1 MRKLSRRAAS
11 IALAAAMLFTTAGVR
26 QKKVEA
32 ASTGKLSVTGYQDY
46 NDAQKIL
53 KEVNKYRKKNGRK
66 ALKMDRG
73 LTNSAIMRGFETT
86 IYIPETSPHRRPN
99 GKLSKSINKKIIYE
113 NCAQSAGTTPKQIVK
128 GWINSST
135 HRKGLL
141 LSNAK
146 SVGVAAVTVVSRD
159 GYEANTWVL
168 DFSSSKAKKVEKSKA
183 RKQFTK
189 NIVTKNSYLKKSYL
203 KLDSRYGTIWE
214 TEKMQMKPTYQGKM
228 MKEYGVY
235 PTVINTSSF
244 TSWKSSNPSVASVD
258 SNGRIT
264 GNKAGTAT
272 ISVKLKT
279 GTKITISKKI
289 KVVPTNQQ
297 IDPWE

>member
-11 IALAAAMLFTTAGVR
+11 IALAAAMLFTTVGVS

-46 NDAQKIL
+46 SDAQKIL

-168 DFSSSKAKKVEKSKA
+168 DFSSYRDKEFIFKEELFKTRQQIRYNMGN
-183 RKQFTK
+183 RK
-189 NIVTKNSYLKKSYL
+189 NADEANV
-203 KLDSRYGTIWE
+203 SRENDERVWC
-214 TEKMQMKPTYQGKM
+214 
-228 MKEYGVY
+228 V
-235 PTVINTSSF
+235 
-244 TSWKSSNPSVASVD
+244 
-258 SNGRIT
+258 SNGDQCI
-264 GNKAGTAT
+264 
-272 ISVKLKT
+272 IFY
-279 GTKITISKKI
+279 IM
-289 KVVPTNQQ
+289 
-297 IDPWE
+297 EE

>member
-11 IALAAAMLFTTAGVR
+11 IALAAAMLFTTAGVS

-46 NDAQKIL
+46 SDAQKIL

-189 NIVTKNSYLKKSYL
+189 NIVTKNS
-203 KLDSRYGTIWE
+203 
-214 TEKMQMKPTYQGKM
+214 
-228 MKEYGVY
+228 
-235 PTVINTSSF
+235 SF

>member
-1 MRKLSRRAAS
+1 
-11 IALAAAMLFTTAGVR
+11 
-26 QKKVEA
+26 
-32 ASTGKLSVTGYQDY
+32 
-46 NDAQKIL
+46 
-53 KEVNKYRKKNGRK
+53 
-66 ALKMDRG
+66 MDRG

-113 NCAQSAGTTPKQIVK
+113 NCAQSAETTPKQIVK

-235 PTVINTSSF
+235 PTVINT
-244 TSWKSSNPSVASVD
+244 
-258 SNGRIT
+258 
-264 GNKAGTAT
+264 
-272 ISVKLKT
+272 
-279 GTKITISKKI
+279 
-289 KVVPTNQQ
+289 
-297 IDPWE
+297 

>member
-11 IALAAAMLFTTAGVR
+11 IALAAAMLFTTAGVS

-113 NCAQSAGTTPKQIVK
+113 NCAQSAETTPKQIVK

-183 RKQFTK
+183 RKQFR
-189 NIVTKNSYLKKSYL
+189 
-203 KLDSRYGTIWE
+203 D
-214 TEKMQMKPTYQGKM
+214 
-228 MKEYGVY
+228 KEF
-235 PTVINTSSF
+235 IF
-244 TSWKSSNPSVASVD
+244 KEE
-258 SNGRIT
+258 
-264 GNKAGTAT
+264 
-272 ISVKLKT
+272 LFKT
-279 GTKITISKKI
+279 R
-289 KVVPTNQQ
+289 QQ
-297 IDPWE
+297 IRYNMGNRKNADEANISRQNDERVRCVSNSDQYIIFHIMEE

>member
-11 IALAAAMLFTTAGVR
+11 IALAAAMLFTTAGVS

-113 NCAQSAGTTPKQIVK
+113 NCAQSAETTPKQIVK

-159 GYEANTWVL
+159 GYESNTWVL
-168 DFSSSKAKKVEKSKA
+168 DFSSSKAKKV
-183 RKQFTK
+183 
-189 NIVTKNSYLKKSYL
+189 
-203 KLDSRYGTIWE
+203 
-214 TEKMQMKPTYQGKM
+214 EKMQMKPTYQGKM

-258 SNGRIT
+258 SNGRII
-264 GNKAGTAT
+264 GNKAGTVT
-272 ISVKLKT
+272 ISAKLKT

>member
-1 MRKLSRRAAS
+1 M
-11 IALAAAMLFTTAGVR
+11 
-26 QKKVEA
+26 
-32 ASTGKLSVTGYQDY
+32 
-46 NDAQKIL
+46 
-53 KEVNKYRKKNGRK
+53 
-66 ALKMDRG
+66 KMDRG

-272 ISVKLKT
+272 ISAKLKT
-279 GTKITISKKI
+279 GTKITMSKKI

>member
-1 MRKLSRRAAS
+1 MRKLSKRIVG
-11 IALAAAMLFTTAGVR
+11 IALAATMLFTTAGIS

-46 NDAQKIL
+46 NNAQKIL
-53 KEVNKYRKKNGRK
+53 NEVNKYRKKNGRK
-66 ALKMDRG
+66 ALKMDQG

-113 NCAQSAGTTPKQIVK
+113 NCAQSAGITPKEIVN
-128 GWINSST
+128 GWIKSSI

-146 SVGVAAVTVVSRD
+146 SVGVAAVTVVSKN

-168 DFSSSKAKKVEKSKA
+168 DFSSSKAKKVEKSKGT
-183 RKQFTK
+183 KEFTK
-189 NIVTKNSYLKKSYL
+189 NIVTKNEYLKNSYL
-203 KLDSRYGTIWE
+203 KLDSRYSTIWE
-214 TEKMQMKPTYQGKM
+214 TEKMQMKPTYQGKK
-228 MKEYGVY
+228 MKQYGVY
-235 PTVINTSSF
+235 PTVINASSF

-258 SNGRIT
+258 SNGKIT
-264 GNKAGTAT
+264 GNKAGTVT
-272 ISVKLKT
+272 ISARLKT
-279 GTKITISKKI
+279 GTKIIISKKI
-289 KVVPTNQQ
+289 KVVPQDQQ

>member
-1 MRKLSRRAAS
+1 M
-11 IALAAAMLFTTAGVR
+11 
-26 QKKVEA
+26 
-32 ASTGKLSVTGYQDY
+32 
-46 NDAQKIL
+46 
-53 KEVNKYRKKNGRK
+53 
-66 ALKMDRG
+66 
-73 LTNSAIMRGFETT
+73 
-86 IYIPETSPHRRPN
+86 
-99 GKLSKSINKKIIYE
+99 
-113 NCAQSAGTTPKQIVK
+113 
-128 GWINSST
+128 
-135 HRKGLL
+135 
-141 LSNAK
+141 
-146 SVGVAAVTVVSRD
+146 SRD

-272 ISVKLKT
+272 ISAKLKT

-289 KVVPTNQQ
+289 KVVPDRKSTRLNSSHSV
-297 IDPWE
+297 

>member
-1 MRKLSRRAAS
+1 MDLKQRS
-11 IALAAAMLFTTAGVR
+11 I
-26 QKKVEA
+26 
-32 ASTGKLSVTGYQDY
+32 
-46 NDAQKIL
+46 
-53 KEVNKYRKKNGRK
+53 
-66 ALKMDRG
+66 
-73 LTNSAIMRGFETT
+73 
-86 IYIPETSPHRRPN
+86 IPETSPHRRPN

-272 ISVKLKT
+272 ISAKLKT

>member
-11 IALAAAMLFTTAGVR
+11 IALAAAMLFTTAGVS

-272 ISVKLKT
+272 ISA
-279 GTKITISKKI
+279 
-289 KVVPTNQQ
+289 
-297 IDPWE
+297 

>member
-11 IALAAAMLFTTAGVR
+11 IALAAAMLFTTAGVS

-99 GKLSKSINKKIIYE
+99 GKLSK
-113 NCAQSAGTTPKQIVK
+113 TTPKQIVK

-189 NIVTKNSYLKKSYL
+189 SIVTKNSYLKKSYL

-272 ISVKLKT
+272 ISAKLKT

>member
-11 IALAAAMLFTTAGVR
+11 IALAAAMLFTTAGVS

-168 DFSSSKAKKVEKSKA
+168 DFSSSKAKKVENPRQESNLQKYRDKEFIFKEELFKT
-183 RKQFTK
+183 RQQ
-189 NIVTKNSYLKKSYL
+189 I
-203 KLDSRYGTIWE
+203 RYNMGNR
-214 TEKMQMKPTYQGKM
+214 KMQMKPTYQGK
-228 MKEYGVY
+228 
-235 PTVINTSSF
+235 
-244 TSWKSSNPSVASVD
+244 
-258 SNGRIT
+258 
-264 GNKAGTAT
+264 
-272 ISVKLKT
+272 
-279 GTKITISKKI
+279 
-289 KVVPTNQQ
+289 
-297 IDPWE
+297 

>member
-11 IALAAAMLFTTAGVR
+11 IALAAAMLFTTAGVS

-46 NDAQKIL
+46 SDAQKIL

-113 NCAQSAGTTPKQIVK
+113 NCSQSAGTTPKQIVK

-168 DFSSSKAKKVEKSKA
+168 DFSSSKSKESRKIQDKKAIYKKYCDKEFIFEEELFKTRQQIWHNMGN
-183 RKQFTK
+183 RK
-189 NIVTKNSYLKKSYL
+189 NADEANV
-203 KLDSRYGTIWE
+203 SRENDERVWC
-214 TEKMQMKPTYQGKM
+214 
-228 MKEYGVY
+228 V
-235 PTVINTSSF
+235 
-244 TSWKSSNPSVASVD
+244 
-258 SNGRIT
+258 SNGDQCI
-264 GNKAGTAT
+264 
-272 ISVKLKT
+272 IFH
-279 GTKITISKKI
+279 IM
-289 KVVPTNQQ
+289 
-297 IDPWE
+297 EE

>member
-1 MRKLSRRAAS
+1 MCIRNDRRFA
-11 IALAAAMLFTTAGVR
+11 
-26 QKKVEA
+26 
-32 ASTGKLSVTGYQDY
+32 
-46 NDAQKIL
+46 
-53 KEVNKYRKKNGRK
+53 KNISH
-66 ALKMDRG
+66 D
-73 LTNSAIMRGFETT
+73 
-86 IYIPETSPHRRPN
+86 
-99 GKLSKSINKKIIYE
+99 
-113 NCAQSAGTTPKQIVK
+113 QVGTF
-128 GWINSST
+128 SST

-272 ISVKLKT
+272 ISAKLKT

>member
-11 IALAAAMLFTTAGVR
+11 IALAAAMLFTTAGVS

-113 NCAQSAGTTPKQIVK
+113 NCAQSAGTTPKQIV
-128 GWINSST
+128 N
-135 HRKGLL
+135 RPP
-141 LSNAK
+141 
-146 SVGVAAVTVVSRD
+146 
-159 GYEANTWVL
+159 
-168 DFSSSKAKKVEKSKA
+168 
-183 RKQFTK
+183 
-189 NIVTKNSYLKKSYL
+189 
-203 KLDSRYGTIWE
+203 E
-214 TEKMQMKPTYQGKM
+214 TP
-228 MKEYGVY
+228 
-235 PTVINTSSF
+235 
-244 TSWKSSNPSVASVD
+244 
-258 SNGRIT
+258 
-264 GNKAGTAT
+264 AG
-272 ISVKLKT
+272 
-279 GTKITISKKI
+279 
-289 KVVPTNQQ
+289 PR
-297 IDPWE
+297 P

>member
-1 MRKLSRRAAS
+1 M
-11 IALAAAMLFTTAGVR
+11 
-26 QKKVEA
+26 
-32 ASTGKLSVTGYQDY
+32 
-46 NDAQKIL
+46 
-53 KEVNKYRKKNGRK
+53 
-66 ALKMDRG
+66 
-73 LTNSAIMRGFETT
+73 
-86 IYIPETSPHRRPN
+86 
-99 GKLSKSINKKIIYE
+99 
-113 NCAQSAGTTPKQIVK
+113 
-128 GWINSST
+128 
-135 HRKGLL
+135 
-141 LSNAK
+141 
-146 SVGVAAVTVVSRD
+146 
-159 GYEANTWVL
+159 
-168 DFSSSKAKKVEKSKA
+168 
-183 RKQFTK
+183 
-189 NIVTKNSYLKKSYL
+189 TKNSYIKKSYL

-272 ISVKLKT
+272 ISAKLKT

>member
-1 MRKLSRRAAS
+1 M
-11 IALAAAMLFTTAGVR
+11 
-26 QKKVEA
+26 
-32 ASTGKLSVTGYQDY
+32 
-46 NDAQKIL
+46 
-53 KEVNKYRKKNGRK
+53 
-66 ALKMDRG
+66 
-73 LTNSAIMRGFETT
+73 
-86 IYIPETSPHRRPN
+86 
-99 GKLSKSINKKIIYE
+99 
-113 NCAQSAGTTPKQIVK
+113 
-128 GWINSST
+128 
-135 HRKGLL
+135 
-141 LSNAK
+141 
-146 SVGVAAVTVVSRD
+146 SRD

-189 NIVTKNSYLKKSYL
+189 NIVTKNSYIKKSYL

-214 TEKMQMKPTYQGKM
+214 TEKMQMKPTYQNK
-228 MKEYGVY
+228 KKKKYGVY

-264 GNKAGTAT
+264 GNKAGTAM
-272 ISVKLKT
+272 ISAKLKT

-297 IDPWE
+297 IDPWEKAKTKAAGKKKKT

>member
-1 MRKLSRRAAS
+1 
-11 IALAAAMLFTTAGVR
+11 
-26 QKKVEA
+26 
-32 ASTGKLSVTGYQDY
+32 
-46 NDAQKIL
+46 
-53 KEVNKYRKKNGRK
+53 
-66 ALKMDRG
+66 MDRG

-189 NIVTKNSYLKKSYL
+189 NIVTKNYIFKERLFKTRQQIRHNMGNRKNA
-203 KLDSRYGTIWE
+203 DEANISRQNDE
-214 TEKMQMKPTYQGKM
+214 R
-228 MKEYGVY
+228 VRC
-235 PTVINTSSF
+235 V
-244 TSWKSSNPSVASVD
+244 
-258 SNGRIT
+258 SNG
-264 GNKAGTAT
+264 
-272 ISVKLKT
+272 
-279 GTKITISKKI
+279 
-289 KVVPTNQQ
+289 
-297 IDPWE
+297 D

>member
-1 MRKLSRRAAS
+1 MRKLLRRAAS
-11 IALAAAMLFTTAGVR
+11 IALAAAMLFTTAGVS

-46 NDAQKIL
+46 NHAQKIL

-168 DFSSSKAKKVEKSKA
+168 DFSSSKAKKVEKSKKA
-183 RKQFTK
+183 
-189 NIVTKNSYLKKSYL
+189 IYKKYR
-203 KLDSRYGTIWE
+203 D
-214 TEKMQMKPTYQGKM
+214 
-228 MKEYGVY
+228 KEF
-235 PTVINTSSF
+235 IF
-244 TSWKSSNPSVASVD
+244 KEE
-258 SNGRIT
+258 
-264 GNKAGTAT
+264 
-272 ISVKLKT
+272 LFKT
-279 GTKITISKKI
+279 R
-289 KVVPTNQQ
+289 Q
-297 IDPWE
+297 

>member
-1 MRKLSRRAAS
+1 M
-11 IALAAAMLFTTAGVR
+11 
-26 QKKVEA
+26 
-32 ASTGKLSVTGYQDY
+32 
-46 NDAQKIL
+46 
-53 KEVNKYRKKNGRK
+53 
-66 ALKMDRG
+66 
-73 LTNSAIMRGFETT
+73 
-86 IYIPETSPHRRPN
+86 
-99 GKLSKSINKKIIYE
+99 
-113 NCAQSAGTTPKQIVK
+113 
-128 GWINSST
+128 
-135 HRKGLL
+135 
-141 LSNAK
+141 
-146 SVGVAAVTVVSRD
+146 SRD

-203 KLDSRYGTIWE
+203 KTRQQIRYNMGNR
-214 TEKMQMKPTYQGKM
+214 KMQMKPTYQGKM

-258 SNGRIT
+258 SKGRIT

-272 ISVKLKT
+272 ISAKLKT

-289 KVVPTNQQ
+289 KSRTDESANRSMG
-297 IDPWE
+297 IGKN

>member
-11 IALAAAMLFTTAGVR
+11 IALAAAMLFTTAGVS

-214 TEKMQMKPTYQGKM
+214 TEKMQMKLSDSKSARWTALLIVSITM
-228 MKEYGVY
+228 MFGYFFTDVMSPLEPLLTAAKGAENGLGLGWNSDEYGFF
-235 PTVINTSSF
+235 SG
-244 TSWKSSNPSVASVD
+244 A
-258 SNGRIT
+258 
-264 GNKAGTAT
+264 
-272 ISVKLKT
+272 
-279 GTKITISKKI
+279 
-289 KVVPTNQQ
+289 
-297 IDPWE
+297 

>member
-11 IALAAAMLFTTAGVR
+11 IALAAAMLFTTTGVS

-46 NDAQKIL
+46 SDAQKIL

-86 IYIPETSPHRRPN
+86 IYIPEQVRIEDQMESFQKVSTRRSSM
-99 GKLSKSINKKIIYE
+99 K
-113 NCAQSAGTTPKQIVK
+113 NCRTIPAGTTPKQIVK
-128 GWINSST
+128 GWIDSST

-168 DFSSSKAKKVEKSKA
+168 DFSSSKAKKVEKSEGKKA
-183 RKQFTK
+183 
-189 NIVTKNSYLKKSYL
+189 IYKKYC
-203 KLDSRYGTIWE
+203 D
-214 TEKMQMKPTYQGKM
+214 
-228 MKEYGVY
+228 KEF
-235 PTVINTSSF
+235 IF
-244 TSWKSSNPSVASVD
+244 KEE
-258 SNGRIT
+258 
-264 GNKAGTAT
+264 
-272 ISVKLKT
+272 LFKT
-279 GTKITISKKI
+279 R
-289 KVVPTNQQ
+289 QQ
-297 IDPWE
+297 IWNNMGNRENAR

>member
-1 MRKLSRRAAS
+1 M
-11 IALAAAMLFTTAGVR
+11 
-26 QKKVEA
+26 
-32 ASTGKLSVTGYQDY
+32 
-46 NDAQKIL
+46 
-53 KEVNKYRKKNGRK
+53 
-66 ALKMDRG
+66 
-73 LTNSAIMRGFETT
+73 
-86 IYIPETSPHRRPN
+86 
-99 GKLSKSINKKIIYE
+99 
-113 NCAQSAGTTPKQIVK
+113 
-128 GWINSST
+128 
-135 HRKGLL
+135 
-141 LSNAK
+141 
-146 SVGVAAVTVVSRD
+146 SRD

-235 PTVINTSSF
+235 PTVINASSF

-272 ISVKLKT
+272 ISAKLKT

>member
-1 MRKLSRRAAS
+1 M
-11 IALAAAMLFTTAGVR
+11 
-26 QKKVEA
+26 
-32 ASTGKLSVTGYQDY
+32 
-46 NDAQKIL
+46 
-53 KEVNKYRKKNGRK
+53 
-66 ALKMDRG
+66 KMDRG

-168 DFSSSKAKKVEKSKA
+168 DFSSSKAKKSRKNPRQE
-183 RKQFTK
+183 KQFTK
-189 NIVTKNSYLKKSYL
+189 KYRDKEFIFKEELFKTRQQI
-203 KLDSRYGTIWE
+203 RYNMGNR
-214 TEKMQMKPTYQGKM
+214 KMQMKPTYQGKM

-264 GNKAGTAT
+264 GNKAGTVT
-272 ISVKLKT
+272 ISAKLKQ
-279 GTKITISKKI
+279 G
-289 KVVPTNQQ
+289 QR
-297 IDPWE
+297 